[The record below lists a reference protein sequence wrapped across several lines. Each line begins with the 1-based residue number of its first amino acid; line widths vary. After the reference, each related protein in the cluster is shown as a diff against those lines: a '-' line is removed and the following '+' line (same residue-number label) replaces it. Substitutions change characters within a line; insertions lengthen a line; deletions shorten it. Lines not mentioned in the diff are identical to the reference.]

1 MLLQLFGQSEK
12 DTKAEAKAQTNWA
25 LEEGSDDDYEPAI
38 VDSDYDLE
46 EGDDDLS
53 MTIVKPMKRRKG
65 QEKISERKR

>member
-1 MLLQLFGQSEK
+1 M
-12 DTKAEAKAQTNWA
+12 
-25 LEEGSDDDYEPAI
+25 
-38 VDSDYDLE
+38 DSDYDLE